1 MTKQMKYKNLNY
13 KLELWD
19 TAGQEK
25 YRSLVKGYLKGAD
38 VCIFVYDVTSN
49 FDSNTG
55 IDSYEALV
63 EWIHIFDSVSSYDAL
78 KIVARN
84 KSDLQE

>member
-1 MTKQMKYKNLNY
+1 MTKQIKYKNLNY

-38 VCIFVYDVTSN
+38 VCIFVYDVASN
-49 FDSNTG
+49 FSF
-55 IDSYEALV
+55 E
-63 EWIHIFDSVSSYDAL
+63 
-78 KIVARN
+78 
-84 KSDLQE
+84 

>member
-1 MTKQMKYKNLNY
+1 MTKQLNYKNTNY

-38 VCIFVYDVTSN
+38 VCIFVYDVTSK
-49 FDSNTG
+49 FYLRLG
-55 IDSYEALV
+55 LDSYEALV
-63 EWIHIFDSVSSYDAL
+63 NWINIFESVSSYDAF
-78 KIVARN
+78 KIIARN
-84 KSDLQE
+84 KSDL

>member
-1 MTKQMKYKNLNY
+1 MTKQTKYKNLNY

-49 FDSNTG
+49 FS
-55 IDSYEALV
+55 
-63 EWIHIFDSVSSYDAL
+63 L
-78 KIVARN
+78 KI
-84 KSDLQE
+84 QESSHMRVWLNGSRHLSQCQATTLSR

>member
-1 MTKQMKYKNLNY
+1 MTKQIKYKNTNY

-38 VCIFVYDVTSN
+38 VCIFVYDVTSK
-49 FDSNTG
+49 FTF
-55 IDSYEALV
+55 YRRA
-63 EWIHIFDSVSSYDAL
+63 
-78 KIVARN
+78 
-84 KSDLQE
+84 